1 MVYTYTTSKFV
12 GVLLLVLLFAAGCSK
27 PSEPTGG
34 GGHGNA
40 LNGHEYVDL
49 GLPSG
54 TLWAACNVGA
64 ETPEGFGDYFA
75 WGETASKELF
85 DWKSYRYGNFS
96 HEQYEM
102 VKYCSNSNYGINGL
116 VDSLVLLERDDD
128 AGRARWGAGWCTPTI
143 EEWEELFEN
152 TTGMWTTLN
161 GVKGWRC
168 TASNG
173 NSLFLP
179 AAGYWWDDV
188 LNADLGLYWSASLN
202 KEFPYRAWGFHFNS
216 DSGHLCGSSDR
227 NRGQAVRAVFSNSD
241 F

>member
-1 MVYTYTTSKFV
+1 MNRTLKAILAVM
-12 GVLLLVLLFAAGCSK
+12 LMMLFSAGCSK
-27 PSEPTGG
+27 PDEPNDGG
-34 GGHGNA
+34 NGHE

-49 GLPSG
+49 DLPSG
-54 TLWAACNVGA
+54 TLWATCNVGA
-64 ETPEGFGDYFA
+64 DAPEEYGDYYA
-75 WGETASKELF
+75 WGETTPKVLY
-85 DWKSYRYGNFS
+85 DWKSYKYGRFI
-96 HEQYEM
+96 HEQYELN
-102 VKYCSNSNYGINGL
+102 KYCTDSRYGFNGF
-116 VDSLVLLERDDD
+116 VDSLVVLESDDD
-128 AGRARWGAGWCTPTI
+128 VARVCWGEGWRMPTI
-143 EEWEELFEN
+143 GEWEELFLN
-152 TTGMWTTLN
+152 TTGTWTTLN
-161 GVKGWRC
+161 GVKGWRI

-173 NSLFLP
+173 NGLFLP